1 MNFLA
6 PAVAPTV
13 VSRLSEIWPSIE
25 AMAKGRG
32 AVRVGA
38 SSLQDA
44 HAFLFEQWLDR
55 GHHGEMSYLQKNR
68 DARLRPEERFPWAQS
83 VIVLAVP
90 YSPERSATSG
100 TLSAHTARY
109 ALGDDYH
116 GVLDTVLKDLE
127 EGIRELAPTA
137 QTRRYVDTGPLSDR
151 AFAAQAGLGWIGK
164 NGMLIDPEHGS
175 WVFIA
180 TLLTSLHNDIAA
192 EEIADRC
199 GTCTRCLESCP
210 THAILPD
217 RTIASEACIS
227 YATIEHRGPIDD
239 RLKPMLSG
247 NVFGCDICNEVC
259 PWNHAPASG
268 AEPFAQREEYRAM
281 PVSDL
286 LRVSQADFSR
296 LFRNSAIKRTR
307 RAGLIR
313 NAILVADRIP
323 PEIEAQLSAEE
334 DEGIRDALA
343 WRRRI
348 SG

>member
-1 MNFLA
+1 MTFLR
-6 PAVAPTV
+6 PAVVPV
-13 VSRLSEIWPSIE
+13 VISRLSEIWPSIE
-25 AMAKGRG
+25 ARARSQG

-55 GHHGEMSYLQKNR
+55 GHHGSMKYLQKNR
-68 DARLRPEERFPWAQS
+68 DTRLRPQERYPWANS
-83 VIVLAVP
+83 VIVVAVP
-90 YSPERSATSG
+90 YSPDRSATPGSLG
-100 TLSAHTARY
+100 AHTARY

-116 GVLDTVLKDLE
+116 VVLDIFLRDLE
-127 EGIRELAPTA
+127 EGIRELAPQA
-137 QTRRYVDTGPLSDR
+137 QTRRYVDTGPMSDR

-180 TLLTSLHNDIAA
+180 TLLTSLQNDIVA

-217 RTIASEACIS
+217 RTVNSKACIS

-239 RLKPMLSG
+239 RVKPMLSG

-259 PWNHAPASG
+259 PWNHAPAS
-268 AEPFAQREEYRAM
+268 AAKPFSQREEYRAM

-296 LFRNSAIKRTR
+296 LFRNSAIKRAK
-307 RAGLIR
+307 RAGMIR
-313 NAILVADRIP
+313 NAILTADQIP
-323 PEIEAQLSAEE
+323 PEIERQLCAEE
-334 DEGIRDALA
+334 DEGIQDALA
-343 WRRRI
+343 WRRRV